1 MMETIDLER
10 LKMTSLT
17 HLTQQQIKRLTNA
30 ENACKNSMS
39 DWAKDYWFN
48 IFQTL
53 CEKYGAMDYF
63 RKVIH

>member
-1 MMETIDLER
+1 MIEKVDIER
-10 LKMTSLT
+10 LTMTSLT
-17 HLTQQQIKRLTNA
+17 HLTPDQIRRLTNA

-39 DWAKDYWFN
+39 DWGKDYWFN

-53 CEKYGAMDYF
+53 CKKYDAMEYF

>member
-53 CEKYGAMDYF
+53 CKKYGVMDYF